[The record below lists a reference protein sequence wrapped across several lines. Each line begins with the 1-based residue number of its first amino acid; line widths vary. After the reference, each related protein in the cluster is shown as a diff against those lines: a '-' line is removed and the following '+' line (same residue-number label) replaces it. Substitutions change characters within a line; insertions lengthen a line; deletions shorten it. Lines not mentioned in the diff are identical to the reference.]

1 MIFGSIMSCLD
12 KKIKLVKEG
21 ADRWT
26 DNVFAMKQWI
36 VNKRNQPAAEVNK
49 WLGISDDFDYVE

>member
-1 MIFGSIMSCLD
+1 MSCLD